1 VLISDTTVRARP
13 AVRAELLALAD
24 VDGAALAHW
33 RELVEQASEPNP
45 FFDPDFVRPAAMAV
59 GARVALLVAR
69 DDDGWTGCL
78 PVQRAMRSRSW
89 GYVPLRGLVAWTH
102 RYGFLGTPLLRK
114 GSETRAAQA
123 LVQAGRAHGILGF
136 DLLRPEGPVADALRA
151 ADSLTT
157 FAESDRAG
165 LHRTADTLSGTST
178 HSGTGTWSLRM
189 NGKRRRDLLRRRR
202 RLSEA
207 VGAEVETVDLAGD
220 PAAVDRFLSLEASG
234 WKAQKGTALR
244 SDPAHTAFFQQ
255 VCDAFA
261 ARGCLQLLSL
271 QAGGATYA
279 MLCSLMASDT
289 LFQFKIAFDERFA
302 RCAPGVQ
309 IEVDAVD
316 MVGTAFPQVTVL
328 DTCADP
334 RNAMANALFPD
345 RVRLQTAAVAGPGLR
360 GRRDAALVQAAL
372 TTRNAI
378 RRSR

>member
-1 VLISDTTVRARP
+1 MLISDTTVRARP

-45 FFDPDFVRPAAMAV
+45 FFDPDFVRPAAVAV

-102 RYGFLGTPLLRK
+102 RYGFLGTPLLRE
-114 GSETRAAQA
+114 GSEARAAQA
-123 LVQAGRAHGILGF
+123 LVHAGRAHGILGF
-136 DLLRPEGPVADALRA
+136 DLLRPEGPVADALRDA
-151 ADSLTT
+151 GGSLAV
-157 FAESDRAG
+157 FAEAERAG
-165 LHRTADTLSGTST
+165 LHRTADTQADAG
-178 HSGTGTWSLRM
+178 GWSLRM

-207 VGAEVETVDLAGD
+207 AGAEVQTVDLAGN
-220 PAAVDRFLSLEASG
+220 PAAVDRFLALEASG
-234 WKAQKGTALR
+234 WKARRGTALR

-271 QAGGATYA
+271 RAGDATYA
-279 MLCSLMASDT
+279 MLCSLVASDT
-289 LFQFKIAFDERFA
+289 LFEFKIAFDERFA

-316 MVGTAFPQVTVL
+316 MMGAAFPQVRVL

-345 RVRLQTAAVAGPGLR
+345 RIPLQTAAVPGPGLR
-360 GRRDAALVQAAL
+360 GRRDTALVKAALK
-372 TTRNAI
+372 TRHAI

>member
-1 VLISDTTVRARP
+1 MLVSDTTVRARP

-24 VDGAALAHW
+24 VDCGALARW
-33 RELVEQASEPNP
+33 RELVEEASEPNP
-45 FFDPDFVRPAAMAV
+45 YFDPDFVLPAAAAV

-78 PVQRAMRSRSW
+78 PVQRAVRSRSW
-89 GYVPLRGLVAWTH
+89 GYAPLRGLVAWTH
-102 RYGFLGTPLLRK
+102 RYGFLGTPLLRE
-114 GSETRAAQA
+114 GSETRAAEA
-123 LVQAGRAHGILGF
+123 LVHAGRAHGILGF
-136 DLLRPEGPVADALRA
+136 DLLRPEGPVADALRDA
-151 ADSLTT
+151 GGSLTV
-157 FAESDRAG
+157 FAETERAG
-165 LHRTADTLSGTST
+165 LHRTAGTQSDA
-178 HSGTGTWSLRM
+178 GGWSLRM

-207 VGAEVETVDLAGD
+207 AGAEVETFDLAGD
-220 PAAVDRFLSLEASG
+220 RAAVDRFLALEASG
-234 WKAQKGTALR
+234 WKARRGTALR

-271 QAGGATYA
+271 QAGDSTYA
-279 MLCSLMASDT
+279 MLCSLVASDT

-316 MVGTAFPQVTVL
+316 MMGAAFPQVRVL

-345 RVRLQTAAVAGPGLR
+345 RIPLQTAAVPGPGLR
-360 GRRDAALVQAAL
+360 GRRDTALAKAALKTRHAL
-372 TTRNAI
+372 